1 MDGKIYDLTFILIS
15 TLSLLVA
22 VSLPFIIIWWKARP
36 RVDFGLL
43 KDNKISN
50 KITVSRRTVTP
61 ITFRFKNKTKKR
73 LRDLY
78 FDIEIWRPLR
88 LSDTNRALGLFTG
101 EEGRTLV
108 VRRDDEVFHIKHII
122 ELAPRKEKDISI
134 ELHTEGNNPDIYSVD
149 MAFSSPQHNFKR
161 KVLKIEIV

>member
-1 MDGKIYDLTFILIS
+1 MEDKIYYLSSLLIAI
-15 TLSLLVA
+15 LSLLVA
-22 VSLPFIIIWWKARP
+22 ISLPLIIAWWKARP

-43 KDNKISN
+43 RNNKISN
-50 KITVSRRTVTP
+50 KITVSRRSVTP

-73 LRDLY
+73 LGDLY

-108 VRRDDEVFHIKHII
+108 VRRDNEVFHIKHII
-122 ELAPRKEKDISI
+122 ELAPKKEKDISI
-134 ELHTEGNNPDIYSVD
+134 ELHTERNNPDIYSVD
-149 MAFSSPQHNFKR
+149 MTFSSPQHNFKR